1 MSKKKY
7 RNIIAAILMMATGTA
22 QAQTIESALELV
34 DCGQVEFR
42 KPITVNFKLK
52 NNTGKPFS
60 ITEATTDCGCT
71 TIEIPRATIAAGEEY
86 KVTAVYDAKTLGRFV
101 KRAYLTL
108 NNSLEPLRLTI
119 RGIVVDEVVS
129 YAGGY
134 HYTLGA
140 LMVDQNDI
148 EFEDVNRGAKPYKT
162 IHILNTSDQPSQ
174 PQIMDLPPYLTA
186 EVSPTTI
193 APGHSGEATITLDSH
208 KLRDFGL
215 SQTSIYLGFAQG
227 DKIAADK
234 EITVSAVLLPD
245 FEMLSQEE
253 LEDAPHITLSA
264 DSLNLGAFNGKK
276 KKRGEIEITNTG
288 LSLLDI
294 RSLQMSTTGL
304 QLSLNKTKIE
314 PGESAKLKVTPD
326 AEDFKTIRKTPR
338 ILMITNDPN
347 NAKVEIKVKAT
358 LR

>member
-1 MSKKKY
+1 
-7 RNIIAAILMMATGTA
+7 
-22 QAQTIESALELV
+22 
-34 DCGQVEFR
+34 
-42 KPITVNFKLK
+42 
-52 NNTGKPFS
+52 
-60 ITEATTDCGCT
+60 
-71 TIEIPRATIAAGEEY
+71 
-86 KVTAVYDAKTLGRFV
+86 
-101 KRAYLTL
+101 
-108 NNSLEPLRLTI
+108 
-119 RGIVVDEVVS
+119 
-129 YAGGY
+129 
-134 HYTLGA
+134 
-140 LMVDQNDI
+140 
-148 EFEDVNRGAKPYKT
+148 
-162 IHILNTSDQPSQ
+162 
-174 PQIMDLPPYLTA
+174 
-186 EVSPTTI
+186 
-193 APGHSGEATITLDSH
+193 EATITLDSH

-253 LEDAPHITLSA
+253 LEDAPHITLSK
-264 DSLNLGAFNGKK
+264 DSLDLGAFNGKK

-304 QLSLNKTKIE
+304 QLSLSKTKIE
-314 PGESAKLKVTPD
+314 PGESAKLKVTAN
-326 AEDFKTIRKTPR
+326 AEAFKTIRKTPR

>member
-1 MSKKKY
+1 MVDKKV
-7 RNIIAAILMMATGTA
+7 IAIAAVAILAIAGV
-22 QAQTIESALELV
+22 SAFMVVGNNDDGPKADTDFAGKNLEVV
-34 DCGQVEFR
+34 DNLDG
-42 KPITVNFKLK
+42 
-52 NNTGKPFS
+52 
-60 ITEATTDCGCT
+60 
-71 TIEIPRATIAAGEEY
+71 
-86 KVTAVYDAKTLGRFV
+86 
-101 KRAYLTL
+101 
-108 NNSLEPLRLTI
+108 
-119 RGIVVDEVVS
+119 GIVAVGQDSFRWMTYFGLADKCV
-129 YAGGY
+129 
-134 HYTLGA
+134 
-140 LMVDQNDI
+140 MVDQNDI

-174 PQIMDLPPYLTA
+174 PQIMHLPPYLSA

-304 QLSLNKTKIE
+304 QLSLSKTKIE
-314 PGESAKLKVTPD
+314 PGESAKLKVTAN